1 MNDTDRNRID
11 SCTHVQNDEART
23 SKDIFKTDKDAA
35 VVLKETQ
42 NSLKRLQIQN
52 ESLETAIKHM
62 ELEACMSG
70 VKTKSKSKPSDECD
84 GDVPSTKYMMLESTK
99 LYAAVCDGE
108 VANTKRLVKRFKK
121 DINLCT
127 TTDGRNLLHIAV
139 NNGDF
144 DIVKILLKN
153 GADAN
158 KNCASDMRAIHA
170 ASARRFGDIV
180 NLLSEFGADIDSQLS
195 DGFTP
200 LHMAV
205 EFSKT
210 ESVMALIDIGARVN
224 IRTFKSR
231 KTPLDNAIDMG
242 NAAVIDLLSNVCQ
255 SCGGKENLFTCCC
268 GHVKF
273 CSETCQNKEHDFHH
287 ILCNLYSTESKN
299 LRFKPGDRVSC
310 TMDNFKTVYGT
321 VIRHWYKVSDID
333 TECDEPYYVP
343 YRVKVDKDDN
353 DSKRRDVFIYVP
365 EDHPECIQYDGCVN
379 IIRARNNDIFGDLF
393 SQLFKKKGRKTTRH
407 LEQWISCNS

>member
-1 MNDTDRNRID
+1 MTDTERN
-11 SCTHVQNDEART
+11 CTHVQHNEART

-35 VVLKETQ
+35 AVLKETQ
-42 NSLKRLQIQN
+42 NCLKQLQIQN

-70 VKTKSKSKPSDECD
+70 VKIKSKSKPSDACD
-84 GDVPSTKYMMLESTK
+84 GDVPSTKYMMLENTK
-99 LYAAVCDGE
+99 LYAAVCDGD
-108 VANTKRLVKRFKK
+108 VVNTKRLVKRFKK

-127 TTDGRNLLHIAV
+127 TTAGANLLHTAV
-139 NNGDF
+139 DDGDF

-158 KNCASDMRAIHA
+158 NKCGSDVRPIHA
-170 ASARRFGDIV
+170 ASANGFGDIV

-210 ESVMALIDIGARVN
+210 ESIMALIDIGARVN

-242 NAAVIDLLSNVCQ
+242 NEAVIDLLSNVCQ

-310 TMDNFKTVYGT
+310 MMDSEKKVYGT

-333 TECDEPYYVP
+333 TDCDEPYYVP
-343 YRVKVDKDDN
+343 YRVKVDKDDK
-353 DSKRRDVFIYVP
+353 DSKQRDVFIYVP
-365 EDHPECIQYDGCVN
+365 EDHPECIQYDECVN

-393 SQLFKKKGRKTTRH
+393 SQLFKQKRRKTTHH
-407 LEQWISCNS
+407 LEQWMSCN